1 MKNTNKNIQTGR
13 SMIETM
19 GYMVV
24 SMFLIAGI
32 SKIVAGAYAEYKI
45 SQGSLQIADLAGT
58 ITKASAADANY
69 GDIVKI
75 INGEGT
81 TELEKKERL
90 RLIPRSFRVVD
101 NLIYNTFGGRVEVAI
116 PHDEIKTEH
125 KSDQFAIRFYGLDH
139 EQCVALMTKEWTSN
153 RVVDLYAIVLNGE
166 NYWYWPIYKPNS
178 ASGEKPLPVKVID
191 VAGSGSGTSANGLC
205 LDDNNIMW
213 VFN

>member
-1 MKNTNKNIQTGR
+1 MINTNKNIQTGR

-58 ITKASAADANY
+58 ITKASADANY
-69 GDIVKI
+69 SDIIKI

-101 NLIYNTFGGRVEVAI
+101 NLIYNTFGGKVEIAI
-116 PHDEIKTEH
+116 PPDDISEH

-139 EQCVALMTKEWTSN
+139 DQCVALMTKEWTNN
-153 RVVDLYAIVLNGE
+153 RVVDLYAIVLNTV

-178 ASGEKPLPVKVID
+178 ASGERALPVKVVD
-191 VAGSGSGTSANGLC
+191 VAGSGSGANANGLC
-205 LDDNNIMW
+205 GDDNNIMW